1 MAGGWCS
8 LYITHVAMSS
18 VGMATL
24 GELRWAGRLTGLTW
38 SSARLGTVH
47 GNLRHKKCWAYC
59 SSFTFPQAN
68 QFTFYRMNASDRLSW
83 ESLSLHLSDRQGWRV
98 IKIQISH
105 LFAWLVT
112 MMEMYK
118 ECFYSVF
125 CGELRITH
133 SADTR
138 MANNKILYN
147 VNLFLS
153 STIDMVADYKETA
166 APLVTLFLLSAAE
179 PVCLLIRPTVPL
191 SQSMITQNISSIFH
205 IVYLYMCPAALSLCP
220 SAGRSE
226 HRSEAQT
233 EPQEVTGIQC
243 LVQGRVSRRDS
254 GCLERLTFSILD
266 VLFSYML
273 LPVIISNSEIKNS

>member
-1 MAGGWCS
+1 MTSGWCS

-24 GELRWAGRLTGLTW
+24 GELRWAGRLTCLTW

-59 SSFTFPQAN
+59 WVACLFSYFTFPQAN
-68 QFTFYRMNASDRLSW
+68 QFTFYRMKALRLSW
-83 ESLSLHLSDRQGWRV
+83 ESLSLHGRV

-118 ECFYSVF
+118 ERFYSVF

-153 STIDMVADYKETA
+153 STVDMVADYKETA
-166 APLVTLFLLSAAE
+166 APLVTLFLLSAAV

-205 IVYLYMCPAALSLCP
+205 IVYLYMCPAAL
-220 SAGRSE
+220 
-226 HRSEAQT
+226 
-233 EPQEVTGIQC
+233 
-243 LVQGRVSRRDS
+243 
-254 GCLERLTFSILD
+254 
-266 VLFSYML
+266 
-273 LPVIISNSEIKNS
+273 

>member
-1 MAGGWCS
+1 MTGGWCS

-24 GELRWAGRLTGLTW
+24 GELRWAGRLTCLTW

-59 SSFTFPQAN
+59 WVACLFSSFTFPQAN
-68 QFTFYRMNASDRLSW
+68 QFTFYRMNALWLSW
-83 ESLSLHLSDRQGWRV
+83 ESLLPHLSDRQGCASD
-98 IKIQISH
+98 KIQTSH
-105 LFAWLVT
+105 LFAWPVT

-118 ECFYSVF
+118 ERFYSVF
-125 CGELRITH
+125 CGELRIMH

-166 APLVTLFLLSAAE
+166 APLVTLFCCQLRCQFVSSSNLPSHSPSLWSLRISA
-179 PVCLLIRPTVPL
+179 
-191 SQSMITQNISSIFH
+191 
-205 IVYLYMCPAALSLCP
+205 
-220 SAGRSE
+220 
-226 HRSEAQT
+226 
-233 EPQEVTGIQC
+233 
-243 LVQGRVSRRDS
+243 VSF
-254 GCLERLTFSILD
+254 T
-266 VLFSYML
+266 
-273 LPVIISNSEIKNS
+273 